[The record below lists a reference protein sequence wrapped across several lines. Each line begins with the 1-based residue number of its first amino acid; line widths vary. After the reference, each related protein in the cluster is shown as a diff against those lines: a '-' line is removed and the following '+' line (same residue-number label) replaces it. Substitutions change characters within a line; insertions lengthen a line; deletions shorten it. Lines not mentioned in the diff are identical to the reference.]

1 MTQDLHPTPGFLLHE
16 VARLLRRNFTRRA
29 AALGLTLAQCRAL
42 MHLARNEGVRQV
54 DLAETLEIQ
63 PITLARL
70 LDQLGEA
77 GYVERRADPADRRA
91 FRLVLTPAA
100 KPVLARIRT
109 LANQTWNDAIGDI
122 GDARMAQFT
131 RTLADLKEHL
141 ISAEPAANAAQK
153 ERHVA

>member
-1 MTQDLHPTPGFLLHE
+1 MTQELEATPGFLLHD
-16 VARLLRRNFTRRA
+16 VARLLRRNFMRRIGD
-29 AALGLTLAQCRAL
+29 LDLTQAECRTL

-70 LDQLGEA
+70 LDQLGDA
-77 GYVERRADPADRRA
+77 GYVERRPDPADRRA

-100 KPVLARIRT
+100 KPVLTRIRT
-109 LANQTWNDAIGDI
+109 LANQTWNEAIGDV

-131 RTLADLKEHL
+131 RTLADLKENL
-141 ISAEPAANAAQK
+141 LNAEPAADAAQK